1 MHVATVTSKGQVT
14 VPKPVRTRLG
24 LAAGSQLRFRV
35 NQAGETVV
43 EVQPVDLMSLC
54 GVIRWD
60 GAPVSLQDMD
70 DAIAASAVEK
80 VQQTSETDS

>member
-24 LAAGSQLRFRV
+24 LSAGSQLRFRV

-54 GVIRWD
+54 GVIRWN

-70 DAIAASAVEK
+70 DAIADSAVEK
-80 VQQTSETDS
+80 LQLTSEEDS